1 KHPIVVVTG
10 SSGAGTSSVTRTFQH
25 IFRREEI
32 NAAIVEGDS
41 FHRYDR
47 EQMKA
52 ATADADKEGNHHFCH
67 FSPEAN
73 LLEELE
79 TLFREY
85 GENGRGKVRKYLHDP
100 QEAKP
105 HGQQP
110 GTFTPWDDV
119 APDSDLLFYEGL
131 HGAAVTAKAD
141 VAKHADLLVGVVPI
155 INLEW
160 IQKLH
165 RDKTARGYTS
175 EDVVDTVLRRM
186 PDYVNYIPERRRELR
201 RHPVRQAEGH
211 RLSLPAVDAA
221 RLVHVTAEH
230 HRRAGREDGA
240 GHAADL
246 HSAHPEADGGTT
258 PRLSARPAE
267 QRLGWL
273 DPIFSANRQVDD
285 AFPHLYRDA
294 YPEIT

>member
-1 KHPIVVVTG
+1 MTGEGQMSAKHPIVVVTG

-25 IFRREEI
+25 IFRREGI

-47 EQMKA
+47 EQMKV

-73 LLEELE
+73 LLEELQ

-100 QEAKP
+100 REAKP
-105 HGQQP
+105 YGQQP

-141 VAKHADLLVGVVPI
+141 VAKHADLLVGVLP
-155 INLEW
+155 
-160 IQKLH
+160 H
-165 RDKTARGYTS
+165 ARELPAGA
-175 EDVVDTVLRRM
+175 DRGHVKPVHCPRH
-186 PDYVNYIPERRRELR
+186 PERRRELR

-240 GHAADL
+240 GNAADL
-246 HSAHPEADGGTT
+246 HSAHPAADGGTT
-258 PRLSARPAE
+258 PGLSARPAD
-267 QRLGWL
+267 QRLG
-273 DPIFSANRQVDD
+273 
-285 AFPHLYRDA
+285 
-294 YPEIT
+294 